1 MKIDH
6 ESAPFSEKDDPP
18 GRRPPPPLLLRA
30 VDRAAF
36 VVSLSA
42 RLQRAGVSVGFTG
55 MGALARA
62 MTAAPLDSRSSLYW
76 ATRICLVQRQ
86 SDLGSFDAVFAAI
99 FDESVGL
106 DPHARSQPLRAVG
119 NQDTPVSTAGASSST
134 EEGDGLPWA
143 TLPSVTST
151 TEAEPAGLALPERLP
166 NGLEGLADTPF
177 DELDTEQLALL
188 SGWLESA
195 LASWPTRRTRRQSA
209 HHAGRRTAL
218 RPTLAR
224 ARRTGWEPIEL
235 VRTRPVR
242 KHRRV
247 VMLCDVSQSM
257 QCYAAAYLHL
267 MRAVALTTDAEVFAF
282 GTTLTRL
289 TSVLVY
295 KSPQLAM
302 QQATEKVA
310 DRFGGTRIASNIR
323 ALLASRHG
331 GVTRGAIMII
341 ASDGWDSD
349 PPAELARVMARLHR
363 RAYQVLW
370 LNPRAAA
377 PDFAPLVA
385 GFAAA
390 LPYCD
395 YVLPAHNIRALG
407 DVVSA
412 IVRAG
417 RSDVV
422 SSKG

>member
-1 MKIDH
+1 V
-6 ESAPFSEKDDPP
+6 
-18 GRRPPPPLLLRA
+18 LLRA

-42 RLQRAGVSVGFTG
+42 RLQRAGVLVGFTG
-55 MGALARA
+55 MGALVRA
-62 MTAAPLDSRSSLYW
+62 LDAVPPDSRSSLYW
-76 ATRICLVQRQ
+76 VTRICLVQRQ
-86 SDLGSFDAVFAAI
+86 SELASFDAVFAAV
-99 FDESVGL
+99 FDDSGVGV
-106 DPHARSQPLRAVG
+106 DPLGRSRPLPAVG
-119 NQDTPVSTAGASSST
+119 DEDILASIAGASSSE
-134 EEGDGLPWA
+134 EEGGGLPWA

-151 TEAEPAGLALPERLP
+151 TETDAETGGVAIPERLP
-166 NGLEGLADTPF
+166 SGLEGLADTPF
-177 DELDTEQLALL
+177 DELDTAQVALL

-195 LASWPTRRTRRQSA
+195 LASWPTRRTRRQSP
-209 HHAGRRTAL
+209 HQAGRRTAL

-257 QCYAAAYLHL
+257 QSYAAAYLHL

-282 GTTLTRL
+282 ATTLTRL

-295 KSPQLAM
+295 KSPALAM

-323 ALLASRHG
+323 TLLASRHG
-331 GVTRGAIMII
+331 GATRGAIVII

-349 PPAELARVMARLHR
+349 PPDELAKVMARLHR

-377 PDFAPLVA
+377 PDFAPLVGA
-385 GFAAA
+385 FAAA

-395 YVLPAHNIRALG
+395 YVLPAHNVRALG

-422 SSKG
+422 SSRG

>member
-1 MKIDH
+1 
-6 ESAPFSEKDDPP
+6 
-18 GRRPPPPLLLRA
+18 
-30 VDRAAF
+30 
-36 VVSLSA
+36 
-42 RLQRAGVSVGFTG
+42 
-55 MGALARA
+55 MGALVRA
-62 MTAAPLDSRSSLYW
+62 MAAAPLGSRASLYW

-86 SDLGSFDAVFAAI
+86 SDLASFDAVFAAV
-99 FDESVGL
+99 FDESLGI

-119 NQDTPVSTAGASSST
+119 DEDMLASIAGGPSFA

-151 TEAEPAGLALPERLP
+151 TEAETGGLALPERMP
-166 NGLEGLADTPF
+166 SGLEGLADTPF
-177 DELDTEQLALL
+177 DELDTAQLALL
-188 SGWLESA
+188 GGWLEAA
-195 LASWPTRRTRRQSA
+195 LTSWPTRRTRRQSA

-235 VRTRPVR
+235 VLTRPVR

-282 GTTLTRL
+282 ATTLTRL

-302 QQATEKVA
+302 QQASEKVA

-331 GVTRGAIMII
+331 GATRGAIVII

-349 PPAELARVMARLHR
+349 PPDELAKVMARLHR
-363 RAYQVLW
+363 RAYRVLW

-377 PDFAPLVA
+377 PDFAPLVG
-385 GFAAA
+385 GFSAA

-395 YVLPAHNIRALG
+395 DVLPAHNIGALG

-422 SSKG
+422 SSRG